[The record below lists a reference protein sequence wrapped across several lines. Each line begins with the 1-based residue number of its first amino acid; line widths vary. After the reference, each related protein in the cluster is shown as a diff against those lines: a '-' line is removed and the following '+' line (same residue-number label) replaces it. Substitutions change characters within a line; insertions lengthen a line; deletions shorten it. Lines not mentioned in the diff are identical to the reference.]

1 MTGTKEET
9 KRQETKKAS
18 VSANAKRVG
27 KQHSQL
33 TCSVHRIRIGAA
45 AKSNAHE
52 ESPKLIDLCVRKA
65 GVPQRKRAPPTHTPP
80 RQGLFSPILPHSM
93 RRRFKPV
100 WLGILNS
107 TMGKQSGFR
116 FLLETIQYEATRR
129 AIVLALFKNKSLMA
143 YS

>member
-1 MTGTKEET
+1 MRNVWENSTHNSP
-9 KRQETKKAS
+9 A
-18 VSANAKRVG
+18 VSIGYGSELPLRATPMKRVRN
-27 KQHSQL
+27 SS
-33 TCSVHRIRIGAA
+33 TSAS
-45 AKSNAHE
+45 AKPVSLR
-52 ESPKLIDLCVRKA
+52 ESEPH
-65 GVPQRKRAPPTHTPP
+65 PHTHTHP
-80 RQGLFSPILPHSM
+80 RQGLFSRILPHSM

-116 FLLETIQYEATRR
+116 FLLETILYEATRR